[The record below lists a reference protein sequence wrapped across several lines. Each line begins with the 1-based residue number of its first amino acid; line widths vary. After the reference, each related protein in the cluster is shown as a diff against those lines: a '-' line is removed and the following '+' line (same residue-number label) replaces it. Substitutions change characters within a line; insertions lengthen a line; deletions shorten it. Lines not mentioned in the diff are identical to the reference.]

1 MLILL
6 YQGDDW
12 AQEGGKYLFSAIQ
25 MMGTLMMKKAL
36 GLNARP
42 RVEE

>member
-6 YQGDDW
+6 YQGEDW
-12 AQEGGKYLFSAIQ
+12 AQEGGKYLFRAIQ